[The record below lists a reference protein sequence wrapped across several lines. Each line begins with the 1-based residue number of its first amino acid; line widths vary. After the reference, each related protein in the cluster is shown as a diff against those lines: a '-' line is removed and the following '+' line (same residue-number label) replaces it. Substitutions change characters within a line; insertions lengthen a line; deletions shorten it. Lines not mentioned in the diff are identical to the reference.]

1 MQEMTERD
9 LNALINQRLQQA
21 EARTRLTRAQEQQQQ
36 AAIKAAQEETEA
48 RLRAEFDE
56 QMRLARRLPGG
67 GGLDYGAF
75 GRGPAAMK
83 FAELLPYDNLDA
95 ADLALAVSILQ
106 EGKRRGCS
114 RYGASPSAMKALV
127 VKLAEGQGESEH
139 YGVQALKMAGAPVP
153 EANAVKANEIM
164 RHDYT
169 GYGDEW
175 VGITYSTMLW
185 DKIRADTRVLEKIR
199 QVEIP
204 QGADSLPIPVAG
216 AGFTFY
222 KASGAADLGTSG
234 WPNATVASSK
244 AGTASKTLK
253 PDKMGARSVWQGE
266 LEEDSIIPFAT
277 WIREDLQKDG
287 MEHLESLIIDGD
299 IRTDA
304 TTNINDI
311 AGTPGGTEY
320 WLLFNGMRY
329 VALAGASGANARAAG
344 VLEDID
350 FLETVKLMGEGGIDG
365 FDRQKVM
372 FIIDLGTSYKA
383 VTLPEVK
390 TRDVNSNPTIENGM
404 LTSIYGYSVHTSAH
418 MHKASAN
425 RRSDSAGKIDLDTA
439 GNNVYGSILAIRG
452 DQWVFGWK
460 RKMVPEVTRIARA
473 DSYEIVAFMRCDL
486 EYRTDEAAAISYG
499 VNV

>member
-1 MQEMTERD
+1 
-9 LNALINQRLQQA
+9 
-21 EARTRLTRAQEQQQQ
+21 
-36 AAIKAAQEETEA
+36 
-48 RLRAEFDE
+48 
-56 QMRLARRLPGG
+56 
-67 GGLDYGAF
+67 
-75 GRGPAAMK
+75 MK